1 VILGPMMPS
10 HAASVLAIYQAGID
24 DGDATFETQAPSWEA
39 FDADHLPDHRFVA
52 LDDDGSVLGWV
63 VVGRYSAR
71 SVYRG
76 VVEVS
81 VYVGPAARGH
91 GLGRLLLDAVVA
103 SAEQA
108 GIWTVQAG
116 VFPENAASMALHRS
130 AGFRVVGTRER
141 IGARDGIWRDVVLL
155 ERRSR
160 RP

>member
-1 VILGPMMPS
+1 MILSPMTPS

-81 VYVGPAARGH
+81 VYVGPAARGR

-116 VFPENAASMALHRS
+116 VFPENVASMALHRS

-160 RP
+160 RA

>member
-1 VILGPMMPS
+1 VILGPMTPS
-10 HAASVLAIYQAGID
+10 HAASVLEIYQAGID
-24 DGDATFETQAPSWEA
+24 DGDATFETKAPSWEA

-81 VYVGPAARGH
+81 VYVGPAARGR

-108 GIWTVQAG
+108 DIWTVQAG
-116 VFPENAASMALHRS
+116 VFPGNAASMALHRS

-141 IGARDGIWRDVVLL
+141 IGVRDGIWRDVVLL

>member
-1 VILGPMMPS
+1 VIPAPMTAS

-81 VYVGPAARGH
+81 VYVGPAARGR